1 MSRRENKSSVVNN
14 VASENGEGA
23 VEKKSLANA
32 LRDWFS
38 SLHLGKPQA
47 VMAAVSVVVLLA
59 AFLIFNNLS
68 VSYARRWDIDW
79 GYYSILST
87 FILLIA
93 GIVVNMPFIAKNV
106 KGFLPSGK
114 SFCGLAILMI
124 IFSVFMFGNISNT
137 HRVLSDETSWE
148 SMGLQM
154 YFQHTG
160 GICNEGIWTDGVLDC
175 KTEVNNFKGKALGF
189 VYSLV
194 FNFMEPDR
202 DTALLVN
209 YPFYI
214 LSLLAFFLAL
224 SKWFK
229 SSKLALAATAFL
241 GGMPIYLLQARSAST
256 EVLYICLLTFLMA
269 WYAFVPTNKVTW
281 KHFLL
286 TVPLLGFF
294 AQTRQETVFAFIPFA
309 LYYYRYF
316 LEKPYRL
323 PAFIAAVIA
332 VSWPSVNNMAAY
344 RGYDFQGGE
353 HAAHSFENLWFNLKT
368 NLEVMLN
375 MNLFEGPVKMLQD
388 PAFGGIMMNPFY
400 TTFTIILLVATVW
413 LLVRMIVFRRY
424 VRGFILG
431 IFFCLQIFVIMFNV
445 SGTFTI
451 DINQRYVLVAL
462 PMFALLMA
470 LGLYDA
476 IVFAGS
482 RIFKSKMR
490 TDAAAAIVMGLA
502 CILTLGLMVYH
513 APSYRNNMLYYKNK
527 LLGEEE
533 FLNNELASYPA
544 NSVFIYSRPWQMLAQ
559 GHSAFSER
567 TFEGWS
573 TDVFAEWMQKSGGNI
588 YLVRGQD
595 GYGKVNRE
603 SRVVGFKTTDQID
616 KILDSYKHERVL
628 IDAKKFGYP
637 LVIYKILSKKGVSQ
651 YAQNF
656 TVSEQKDYTI
666 VLNKRF
672 PETIACEYVLNG
684 EKQGDAIVTVDAD
697 TLRLDSS
704 KVLMGMNRAVF
715 TCSMPDGDTSVVYRD
730 FFMESDRA
738 ILLSTLKMDRFSQD
752 WGDPQLN
759 ESVEHHRLTLDGEPF
774 RYGIGSHANSS
785 LEYTLLRGFD
795 VFHAVVGL
803 DDESACGDGAYFVV
817 NGDGR
822 ELARS
827 KKLYSMEKQK
837 LDVNIKGVNHLNLKI
852 EMGDNKDCDHGDW
865 ANAWLEAR

>member
-1 MSRRENKSSVVNN
+1 
-14 VASENGEGA
+14 
-23 VEKKSLANA
+23 
-32 LRDWFS
+32 
-38 SLHLGKPQA
+38 
-47 VMAAVSVVVLLA
+47 
-59 AFLIFNNLS
+59 
-68 VSYARRWDIDW
+68 
-79 GYYSILST
+79 
-87 FILLIA
+87 
-93 GIVVNMPFIAKNV
+93 
-106 KGFLPSGK
+106 
-114 SFCGLAILMI
+114 
-124 IFSVFMFGNISNT
+124 
-137 HRVLSDETSWE
+137 
-148 SMGLQM
+148 
-154 YFQHTG
+154 
-160 GICNEGIWTDGVLDC
+160 
-175 KTEVNNFKGKALGF
+175 
-189 VYSLV
+189 
-194 FNFMEPDR
+194 
-202 DTALLVN
+202 
-209 YPFYI
+209 
-214 LSLLAFFLAL
+214 
-224 SKWFK
+224 
-229 SSKLALAATAFL
+229 
-241 GGMPIYLLQARSAST
+241 
-256 EVLYICLLTFLMA
+256 
-269 WYAFVPTNKVTW
+269 
-281 KHFLL
+281 
-286 TVPLLGFF
+286 
-294 AQTRQETVFAFIPFA
+294 
-309 LYYYRYF
+309 
-316 LEKPYRL
+316 
-323 PAFIAAVIA
+323 
-332 VSWPSVNNMAAY
+332 
-344 RGYDFQGGE
+344 
-353 HAAHSFENLWFNLKT
+353 
-368 NLEVMLN
+368 
-375 MNLFEGPVKMLQD
+375 
-388 PAFGGIMMNPFY
+388 MMNPFY
-400 TTFTIILLVATVW
+400 TTFTVILLLATVW

-424 VRGFILG
+424 VRGFVLG

-476 IVFAGS
+476 LEFS
-482 RIFKSKMR
+482 TKMR
-490 TDAAAAIVMGLA
+490 KDAAASIIMGLA
-502 CILTLGLMVYH
+502 CLLTLGLMVYH

-616 KILDSYKHERVL
+616 QILDSYKHERVL

-656 TVSEQKDYTI
+656 TVSEQKDYMI

-672 PETIACEYVLNG
+672 PETIACEYALNG
-684 EKQGDAIVTVDAD
+684 EKQGDALVTVDAD
-697 TLRLDSS
+697 TLRLDSA

-738 ILLSTLKMDRFSQD
+738 MLLSALKIERFSQD
-752 WGDPQLN
+752 WGDPQVN
-759 ESVEHHRLTLDGEPF
+759 ESVEHHKLTLDSEPF

-785 LEYTLLRGFD
+785 LEYTLPRGFD
-795 VFHAVVGL
+795 MFHAVVGL

-817 NGDGR
+817 LGDGR
-822 ELARS
+822 ELSRS

-837 LDVNIKGVNHLNLKI
+837 LDVEITGVRHLNLKI

>member
-87 FILLIA
+87 FVLLIA

-160 GICNEGIWTDGVLDC
+160 GICNEGVWTDGVLDC

-214 LSLLAFFLAL
+214 LSLIAFFLAL

-400 TTFTIILLVATVW
+400 TTFTVILLLATVW

-476 IVFAGS
+476 IIFSGS
-482 RIFKSKMR
+482 RLFKSKMR
-490 TDAAAAIVMGLA
+490 SDAAATIVMGLA
-502 CILTLGLMVYH
+502 CLLALGLMVYH

-684 EKQGDAIVTVDAD
+684 EKQGDALVTVDAD

-738 ILLSTLKMDRFSQD
+738 MLLSALKIERFSQD
-752 WGDPQLN
+752 WGDPQVN
-759 ESVEHHRLTLDGEPF
+759 ESVEHHKLTLDSEPF

-785 LEYTLLRGFD
+785 LEYTLPRGFD
-795 VFHAVVGL
+795 MFHAVVGL

-817 NGDGR
+817 LGDGR
-822 ELARS
+822 ELSRS

-837 LDVNIKGVNHLNLKI
+837 LDVEITGVRHLNLKI